1 MVLSFRRGG
10 LSTQLLRGKLK
21 SHKKF
26 KKIYAEITNV
36 CNLRCSICPGTKRGQ
51 AFISLGSFETIL
63 GKIHPFT
70 DHLYLHVMGEPL
82 FHPAFP
88 EILGLCETHGF
99 KVNIAT
105 NGVLVGKHRDTLL
118 NSKAVRQISF
128 SIHCAEVQENFVM
141 PPNYLREILEFI
153 REGTGKTGIFFSIR
167 VWNLKNGKK
176 ADANLMKTI
185 ENFFPV
191 SLGMENEISKGS
203 GITLAPNVFLNFGE
217 EFKWPEP
224 GSGTDPQNSAA
235 RKFCRALRDH
245 CAILVDG
252 TVVPCCLDRNG
263 EIPLGNI
270 FKSELAEIIGT
281 DKSCGIINGFSEDR
295 AVESLCTNCDFR
307 RRFD

>member
-21 SHKKF
+21 SHKKL

-105 NGVLVGKHRDTLL
+105 NGVLVGKHR
-118 NSKAVRQISF
+118 
-128 SIHCAEVQENFVM
+128 
-141 PPNYLREILEFI
+141 
-153 REGTGKTGIFFSIR
+153 
-167 VWNLKNGKK
+167 
-176 ADANLMKTI
+176 
-185 ENFFPV
+185 
-191 SLGMENEISKGS
+191 
-203 GITLAPNVFLNFGE
+203 
-217 EFKWPEP
+217 
-224 GSGTDPQNSAA
+224 A
-235 RKFCRALRDH
+235 RC
-245 CAILVDG
+245 
-252 TVVPCCLDRNG
+252 
-263 EIPLGNI
+263 
-270 FKSELAEIIGT
+270 
-281 DKSCGIINGFSEDR
+281 
-295 AVESLCTNCDFR
+295 
-307 RRFD
+307 